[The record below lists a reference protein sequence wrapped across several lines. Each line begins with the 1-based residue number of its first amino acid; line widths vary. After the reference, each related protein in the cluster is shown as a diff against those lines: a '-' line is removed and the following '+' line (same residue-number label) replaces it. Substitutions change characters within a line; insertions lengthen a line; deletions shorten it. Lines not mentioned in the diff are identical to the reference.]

1 MRLLILFFILFIQC
15 GIFAQEDLLPLDSL
29 FKLYKATD
37 TDKQKEKFKN
47 VYNFYFDNSGYA
59 CAPID
64 LPNELLNEK
73 VLTFKFYLPV
83 KKDFNFNVEWYR
95 NTNYYKSYDNLEY
108 FKRLQVLE
116 IYSNDNDS
124 YLDDFYYNLGYYYF
138 SFYNL
143 KRLKWLNLELD
154 RLVSL
159 RLSEKFENLKELE
172 VLQILN
178 HKGISFFPLS
188 LAFSPKLKVLTVRN
202 FEKDYF
208 IDSKQTIDSINF
220 IETDNS
226 EIIRLIKENHKQ
238 IKISSTKIGFDE
250 YKQDTSNNLIDNI
263 PEFICQYYP
272 NGQLS
277 IQGRVN
283 NKYQPE
289 GKWEFYFANGNLKER
304 RVYKNGEPTG
314 VWQKF
319 NSNGKLVLVRDY
331 LVPGVLKQNSFDSLG
346 RILFKNE
353 IEYDS
358 LGYKHSLKIKYDYKN
373 LHKEV
378 GAFRSPVHFAYNI
391 DTILNFQIKN
401 KSELYPL
408 DTLLKLYLNAKK
420 TAFRGSSTYSITEEE
435 YNELREKADLFFSK
449 NTYLPVNFNFFSREN
464 SRFLLNTQAQGLRYF
479 QNCGYGN
486 SFLNLEYHQT
496 FAPKHFLQ
504 ILDIYKPDSLSC
516 DTNSTN
522 PLDYIDNKPFN
533 DFYYCKNLK
542 IINIVGDILTR
553 GFYSEE
559 ISNLKKLQV
568 FQVDNISPIP
578 FLPLSFAYLPNLKT
592 LSIRNSKGDFNFFQ
606 PYSYPSYVLKLGA
619 KNSNAIRDEYND
631 FYIDNSEILRFIQS
645 MHKSITISSKSIDL
659 KDIKDDTTFNL
670 IDCISKDVLFTYPSG
685 QPSIVGQLNE
695 SMQLDGLWK
704 LYYPDGKIKEERY
717 YKNGDAVG
725 TWNLYDIEGRIR
737 VRYEYLNN
745 EKIEREWDV
754 RNYIFYLYNSK
765 GELIRKER
773 VIRGNNECFV
783 TEDEY

>member
-1 MRLLILFFILFIQC
+1 MKIYIFFLVLFIHC
-15 GIFAQEDLLPLDSL
+15 NLLAQEDLLPLDSL
-29 FKLYKATD
+29 YRLYKATD
-37 TDKQKEKFKN
+37 TDKQKEKFEN
-47 VYNFYFDNSGYA
+47 VYNFYIKSSGYA
-59 CAPID
+59 CAPED

-83 KKDFNFNVEWYR
+83 KKDFNVEWYR
-95 NTNYYKSYDNLEY
+95 STGYNKYFDNLKY

-116 IYSNDNDS
+116 IYSNENDS
-124 YLDDFYYNLGYYYF
+124 YLYDFYYNLGDYDD

-154 RLVSL
+154 HLVSL
-159 RLSEKFENLKELE
+159 RLSEKIENLKELE

-208 IDSKQTIDSINF
+208 INSKQTIDSINF
-220 IETDNS
+220 IETDNF
-226 EIIRLIKENHKQ
+226 EILRLIKENHKK
-238 IKISSTKIGFDE
+238 IKIDSTKIGFDE

-277 IQGRVN
+277 IQGKVN
-283 NKYQPE
+283 DQHQPE
-289 GKWEFYFANGNLKER
+289 GKWEFYFENGNLKES
-304 RVYKNGEPTG
+304 RVYEKGNPIG

-331 LVPGVLKQNSFDSLG
+331 SVPGLLKQNSFDSLG
-346 RILFKNE
+346 RYLIKNE
-353 IEYDS
+353 IENDS

-378 GAFRSPVHFAYNI
+378 GAFQRPVRFEYSI

-420 TAFRGSSTYSITEEE
+420 TAFRGSSTYITEQA
-435 YNELREKADLFFSK
+435 YKKIREKSDLFFSK
-449 NTYLPVNFNFFSREN
+449 NTYLPVYFNFFQREN
-464 SRFLLNTQAQGLRYF
+464 TRYCLNTQAQGLRYY
-479 QNCGYGN
+479 QNCNSGD
-486 SFLNLEYHQT
+486 SFLELLYHET

-522 PLDYIDNKPFN
+522 PLDYIEGKPFN

-542 IINIVGDILTR
+542 IINIAGDILSR

-559 ISNLKKLQV
+559 VSNLKKLQV
-568 FQVDNISPIP
+568 FQVENISPIP
-578 FLPLSFAYLPNLKT
+578 FFPLSFAYLPNLKT
-592 LSIRNSKGDFNFFQ
+592 LSIRNSKDDFKSFQ
-606 PYSYPSYVLKLGA
+606 PYSYSSYLLKSDIE
-619 KNSNAIRDEYND
+619 NSNTIRDEYNE
-631 FYIDNSEILRFIQS
+631 FYIDNSEIFRFIQS
-645 MHKSITISSKSIDL
+645 MHKSISISSKNMDL

-695 SMQLDGLWK
+695 SLLLDGPWK

-717 YKNGDAVG
+717 YKNGDAEGV
-725 TWNLYDIEGRIR
+725 WNLYDTEGKVR

-754 RNYIFYLYNSK
+754 RNYIFYLYNIK

-773 VIRGNNECFV
+773 VIRGNNRCYV
-783 TEDEY
+783 TEEEY

>member
-1 MRLLILFFILFIQC
+1 MRLFILFFILFIQC
-15 GIFAQEDLLPLDSL
+15 DIVAQEDLLSLDSL

-37 TDKQKEKFKN
+37 TDKQKEKFEN
-47 VYNFYFDNSGYA
+47 VYNFYIDNSRYA
-59 CAPID
+59 CAPKD
-64 LPNELLNEK
+64 LPKELLNEK

-83 KKDFNFNVEWYR
+83 KKDFNVEWYR
-95 NTNYYKSYDNLEY
+95 STCYNKYYDNLAY
-108 FKRLQVLE
+108 FKRLQVLD
-116 IYSNDNDS
+116 IYLNENDS
-124 YLDDFYYNLGYYYF
+124 YFDDFYNNLDDYYY

-154 RLVSL
+154 RFVSL

-178 HKGISFFPLS
+178 HEGISFFPLS
-188 LAFSPKLKVLTVRN
+188 LAFSPKLKVLTIRN

-208 IDSKQTIDSINF
+208 NNNNKTIDSINF

-250 YKQDTSNNLIDNI
+250 YKQDTSNNLIANI

-283 NKYQPE
+283 NKYQPI
-289 GKWEFYFANGNLKER
+289 GKWEFYFANGNLKES

-353 IEYDS
+353 FEYDS

-378 GAFRSPVHFAYNI
+378 GAFQSPVHFAYSI

-420 TAFRGSSTYSITEEE
+420 TAFRGSSTYGIPEQEFQK
-435 YNELREKADLFFSK
+435 LREKADLFFSK
-449 NTYLPVNFNFFSREN
+449 NTYLPVNFNFFPREDT
-464 SRFLLNTQAQGLRYF
+464 RYLLNTQAQGLRYF
-479 QNCGYGN
+479 QNCGDGN
-486 SFLNLEYHQT
+486 SFLSLEYHQT
-496 FAPKHFLQ
+496 FAPKNFLQ

-542 IINIVGDILTR
+542 IINIVGDILSR

-592 LSIRNSKGDFNFFQ
+592 LSIRNSKDDFNFFQ
-606 PYSYPSYVLKLGA
+606 PYSYPSYVLELGT
-619 KNSNAIRDEYND
+619 KNSNKIRDEYND

-670 IDCISKDVLFTYPSG
+670 IDSISKDVLFNYPSG

-725 TWNLYDIEGRIR
+725 TWNLYDIEGTIR